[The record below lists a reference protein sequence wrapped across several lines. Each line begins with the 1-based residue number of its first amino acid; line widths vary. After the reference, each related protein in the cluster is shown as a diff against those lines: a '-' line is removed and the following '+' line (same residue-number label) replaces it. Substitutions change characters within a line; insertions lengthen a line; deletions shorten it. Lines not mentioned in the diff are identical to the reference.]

1 MIVYFLAHLYIRLIF
16 LPNPFGM
23 LYFIY
28 GSIKEKLLKFHEN
41 QRETYNQCQE
51 DIMICQVQLR
61 KLIPTGLLLIV
72 LLSSLCQIA
81 FASAEYRLS
90 KGQTLYVPVYS
101 NIFSAPKKIPFN
113 LATILSIRNTDM
125 SNSIKILAADYY
137 DTRGK
142 LVRKYYRQPIT
153 LAPLESTDIFIP
165 EDDTAGGTG
174 ANFIVRWNSQKE
186 VNVPIIECVM
196 IGMKSGQGISFVSP
210 GQEIKETDH

>member
-1 MIVYFLAHLYIRLIF
+1 MIR
-16 LPNPFGM
+16 
-23 LYFIY
+23 
-28 GSIKEKLLKFHEN
+28 
-41 QRETYNQCQE
+41 
-51 DIMICQVQLR
+51 QVQLR
-61 KLIPTGLLLIV
+61 KLIPMGLLLIV